1 MNRRVG
7 LCLAAAVAIVGLIAG
22 YCPVL
27 TASERMSDKDVERM
41 MTNLRNDAKRFQGSF
56 NQSVGKSTIRKTQ
69 QEKDAKTLVKNFV
82 NHTNT
87 MLSQFKNTKQ
97 ADPTLANV
105 RDSASR
111 IDTLMTDMFLGP
123 TTDNAWTKVKVELST
138 ISDAFRARS

>member
-27 TASERMSDKDVERM
+27 AASERMSDNDVERM
-41 MTNLRNDAKRFQGSF
+41 ITNLRKDAKRFQGSF
-56 NQSVGKSTIRKTQ
+56 NQSIEKSPIRKTR

-82 NHTNT
+82 NQTDT
-87 MLSQFKNTKQ
+87 MLTQFKNTKQ
-97 ADPTLANV
+97 ADPTMTHV
-105 RDSASR
+105 REFASR
-111 IDTLMTDMFLGP
+111 IDKFMTDVPFGP
-123 TTDNAWTKVKVELST
+123 TTGDAWTKVKTALST

>member
-27 TASERMSDKDVERM
+27 TASERVSDKDVERM

-87 MLSQFKNTKQ
+87 LLIQFKNTKQ

-105 RDSASR
+105 RASASR
-111 IDTLMTDMFLGP
+111 IDTLMTDVSLGS
-123 TTDNAWTKVKVELST
+123 TTGNAWTKVKMELST
-138 ISDAFRARS
+138 ISDAFRSGS

>member
-111 IDTLMTDMFLGP
+111 IDTLMTDVSLGP
-123 TTDNAWTKVKVELST
+123 TTDNAWTKVKMELST
-138 ISDAFRARS
+138 ISGAFRARS

>member
-97 ADPTLANV
+97 PNPTLANV

-111 IDTLMTDMFLGP
+111 IDTLMTDVSLGP
-123 TTDNAWTKVKVELST
+123 TTDNAWTKVKMELST